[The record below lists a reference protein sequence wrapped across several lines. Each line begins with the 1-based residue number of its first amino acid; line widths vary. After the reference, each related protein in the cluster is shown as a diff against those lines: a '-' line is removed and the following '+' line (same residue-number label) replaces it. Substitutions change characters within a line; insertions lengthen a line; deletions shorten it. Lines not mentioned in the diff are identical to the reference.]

1 MSSDNDAGNEA
12 IVLVLTMVSVILP
25 ALWKAQ
31 VTSIVP
37 EPYLVSEN
45 EYV

>member
-37 EPYLVSEN
+37 EPYLVGEN
-45 EYV
+45 EYI